1 VPTQSPREPSGI
13 ETMVYL
19 LCLPRHSREAR
30 NKIRGGCKSTLICDI
45 IRYMEINWNK
55 DKVIA
60 LLESNQNAVEK
71 AMVVLYDRQT
81 RDEQLSSNTKH
92 TNGRGFSGAHCIRG
106 SYYARWVISGR
117 KLSGNH
123 LNKARAIALRYTS
136 QLLEQIELN
145 ASKK

>member
-1 VPTQSPREPSGI
+1 
-13 ETMVYL
+13 
-19 LCLPRHSREAR
+19 
-30 NKIRGGCKSTLICDI
+30 
-45 IRYMEINWNK
+45 MEINWNK